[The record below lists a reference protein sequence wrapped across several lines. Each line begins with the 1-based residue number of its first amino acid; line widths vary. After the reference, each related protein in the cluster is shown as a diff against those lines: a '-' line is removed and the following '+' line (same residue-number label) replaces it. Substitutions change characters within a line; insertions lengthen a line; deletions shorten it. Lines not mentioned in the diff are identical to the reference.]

1 MSKILETRKERC
13 RCGTEQKHIKEY
25 EKYGWSF
32 SSKQLLN
39 RFGNPLPLDT
49 RISEAEKR
57 EKCFYDLTF
66 IREFEKETIDRLN
79 SLQEE
84 DQSLKLMQQ
93 CFTGKRVTSCVFLTL
108 FLICFAT
115 CAVSTYKP
123 DNNTWTFFLV
133 GAAVMLLALI
143 AIVVTGIFVV
153 KRNCSSNDKVRKRK
167 QEIKGQVDE
176 LIKKEKQGA

>member
-13 RCGTEQKHIKEY
+13 RCGTEQKYIKEY
-25 EKYGWSF
+25 AKYGWSF

-49 RISEAEKR
+49 RLSEAEKR

-66 IREFEKETIDRLN
+66 IREFEKETVDRLN

-84 DQSLKLMQQ
+84 DQSLKLLQQ

-108 FLICFAT
+108 FLMGFTI
-115 CAVSTYKP
+115 CAVSTYKV
-123 DNNTWTFFLV
+123 DNNAWTFFLV
-133 GAAVMLLALI
+133 GAVVMLLALI
-143 AIVVTGIFVV
+143 AIVVTGVFVV
-153 KRNCSSNDKVRKRK
+153 KRNCKNNDVVRRRK
-167 QEIKGQVDE
+167 QEIKRQVDE
-176 LIKKEKQGA
+176 LIKREKQGI